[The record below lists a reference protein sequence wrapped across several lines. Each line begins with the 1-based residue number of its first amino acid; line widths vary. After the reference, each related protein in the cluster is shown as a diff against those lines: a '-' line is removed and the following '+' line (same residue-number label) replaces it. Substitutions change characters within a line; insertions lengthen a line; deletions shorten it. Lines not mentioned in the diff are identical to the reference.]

1 MIEPAGDGYRI
12 ILDDTSRSVLA
23 TVLGELRDEI
33 TSGGGEHVKR
43 LFPTAYHSDSRADE
57 EYQRLM
63 RDDLAASHRAAVTTT
78 IELLGRDDVLSP
90 GDIDSLMRALNA
102 TRLVLGTILD
112 VSEDDDVDGGVYDD
126 ARSEP
131 NGDDDAGMDP
141 LRDHRR
147 LYAFLGWALGHTLEV
162 LSAGPTWR

>member
-1 MIEPAGDGYRI
+1 MIERSGDGYRI
-12 ILDDTSRSVLA
+12 ILDETSRDVLA

-33 TSGGGEHVKR
+33 ATGHGDHVKR
-43 LFPTAYHSDSRADE
+43 LFPTAYHSDARADE

-63 RDDLAASHRAAVTTT
+63 RDDLAASHLASVTTT
-78 IELLGRDDVLSP
+78 VDLLKRNDALGFDDV
-90 GDIDSLMRALNA
+90 DVLMRALNA

-112 VSEDDDVDGGVYDD
+112 VSENDLLDDGSDGDERSAPGHDD
-126 ARSEP
+126 TGE
-131 NGDDDAGMDP
+131 DP

-162 LSAGPTWR
+162 LSAGPTGR